1 MSEINKIVKAIKKA
15 RFVFVCG
22 NGGSSA
28 TAEHFSND
36 LFSRGIKAI
45 CLNSNTS
52 IMTMIA
58 NDYGYQYVFSKQ
70 LKLFASKKD
79 LLIVFSVSG
88 TSPNIVEALKFCPN
102 IKVFGKK
109 GESYAEAEN
118 RHLILAHAVT
128 TALGEKNI

>member
-1 MSEINKIVKAIKKA
+1 MSINEIVEKIKWA

-28 TAEHFSND
+28 TAEHFTND
-36 LFSRGIKAI
+36 LFSKGIRAI

-58 NDYGYQYVFSKQ
+58 NDYGYEYVFSRQ
-70 LKLFASKKD
+70 LDLYASALD

-88 TSPNIVEALKFCPN
+88 TSPNIQEAIKSGVPYVE
-102 IKVFGKK
+102 IFGKSK
-109 GESYAEAEN
+109 DYGAEEDK
-118 RHLILAHAVT
+118 HLEIAHQIASK
-128 TALGEKNI
+128 L